1 MAISTELVDQTTAA
15 ALEEKK
21 KLRKHFKRF
30 DIFFFLLCTLISLD
44 TVGAVSA
51 NGAQAFTWIMVMAVF
66 LFLPYGLTMAELGT
80 AFPEEGG
87 PYVWTRLALGRVP
100 AAVQALLDWGSNPV
114 LVGGNLPATSLTGVS
129 VG

>member
-1 MAISTELVDQTTAA
+1 MATSMDFVDQTTAA

-51 NGAQAFTWIMVMAVF
+51 NGAQAFTWIMFMAVF
-66 LFLPYGLTMAELGT
+66 LFLPYRLTMARLGT
-80 AFPEEGG
+80 AFPQEGG
-87 PYVWTRLALGRVP
+87 PYLLTRLAFGR
-100 AAVQALLDWGSNPV
+100 
-114 LVGGNLPATSLTGVS
+114 LPAPGHAPPYWVLKPG
-129 VG
+129 

>member
-1 MAISTELVDQTTAA
+1 MAISTDLVDQTTAA

-66 LFLPYGLTMAELGT
+66 LFLPYGLPIAGLGT

-87 PYVWTRLALGRVP
+87 PYVWTRAAFRRLP
-100 AAVQALLDWGSNPV
+100 AAV
-114 LVGGNLPATSLTGVS
+114 TGVLYAVS
-129 VG
+129 DPMRDG

>member
-1 MAISTELVDQTTAA
+1 MAISTDLVDQTTAA

-51 NGAQAFTWIMVMAVF
+51 NGAQAFTWIMFMAVV
-66 LFLPYGLTMAELGT
+66 LFLPYGLTTAQLRT
-80 AFPEEGG
+80 AFPHEGG
-87 PYVWTRLALGRVP
+87 PHLRTPLAF
-100 AAVQALLDWGSNPV
+100 WG
-114 LVGGNLPATSLTGVS
+114 LPASVNTVPFSVS
-129 VG
+129 HP

>member
-1 MAISTELVDQTTAA
+1 MATSMDFVDQTTAA

-51 NGAQAFTWIMVMAVF
+51 NGAQAFTWIMVMAAF
-66 LFLPYGLTMAELGT
+66 LFLPYSLTMAGVGPAL
-80 AFPEEGG
+80 PREGG
-87 PYVWTRLALGRVP
+87 PYAWARR
-100 AAVQALLDWGSNPV
+100 
-114 LVGGNLPATSLTGVS
+114 GVR
-129 VG
+129 GA

>member
-1 MAISTELVDQTTAA
+1 MATSMDFVDQTTAA

-51 NGAQAFTWIMVMAVF
+51 NGAQAFTWIMFMAVF
-66 LFLPYGLTMAELGT
+66 PFLPSCTTMCQLGTALTPEHGPYGLT
-80 AFPEEGG
+80 
-87 PYVWTRLALGRVP
+87 RLAVLRVQ
-100 AAVQALLDWGSNPV
+100 AAVNR
-114 LVGGNLPATSLTGVS
+114 
-129 VG
+129 